1 MRLSIAVGCSLF
13 FALMPARAEA
23 LRVGVLPYLS
33 PRTLLLEFAPLRDFV
48 EGEFGKRVE
57 LHTAAD
63 FPSFLRRTAAGDF
76 DVVLTAPPFARL
88 AQQRFGFRPVIA
100 VRADFYGL
108 VLVPRDSPARTLG
121 DLRGKILHMPHRIS
135 FVSMKIEEFLRQRGL
150 VPGSDVTLVYYS
162 TDNNA
167 VLASEKSRDE
177 AAAATRV
184 VFERMPK
191 EITDRLRVLGSTQS
205 AISLVVMAHPR
216 LDADDLARLDLSLRK
231 FPYSVAGLKFFA
243 ASHSSFVPVDA
254 AAMAGFDG
262 YVAQL
267 ESRPAGGP

>member
-1 MRLSIAVGCSLF
+1 MRLGLALGCSLF
-13 FALMPARAEA
+13 LAAVVAQAGTLH
-23 LRVGVLPYLS
+23 VGVLPYLS
-33 PRTLLLEFAPLRDFV
+33 PRTLLLEFSPLREFV
-48 EGEFGKRVE
+48 ENEFGGGVE
-57 LHTAAD
+57 LRTAVD

-88 AQQRFGFRPVIA
+88 AQQRFGYRPLIA

-108 VLVPRDSPARTLG
+108 VLVPKDSPARTLG

-150 VPGSDVTLVYYS
+150 VPGTDVTLVYYS

-167 VLASEKSRDE
+167 VLASDKSRDE
-177 AAAATRV
+177 AAAAKRV

-191 EITDRLRVLGSTQS
+191 DISDRLRVLGSTQS
-205 AISLVVMAHPR
+205 AISLVVLAHPR
-216 LDADDLARLDLSLRK
+216 LATDEIARLDLALRK
-231 FPYSVAGLKFFA
+231 FPYSVQGLKFFA
-243 ASHSSFVPVDA
+243 ASHSSFVPADA
-254 AAMAGFDG
+254 ALMAGFDD

-267 ESRPAGGP
+267 ESRLAGEP